1 MFPTGRG
8 ERVKSGLSSWFA
20 LWHRRYRAELIGL
33 ILAGT
38 LASVFVYFEN
48 DLLDLLTQS
57 LAPRQATVPAHSLPA
72 LAGEFAGWL
81 QISLPFLALGL
92 FVATHLAS
100 GAVEFFKNHLSGKL
114 SIRTKDDLETEIL
127 LHLLRKDD
135 SFFSRHSPAEMVN
148 RLGVDLAR
156 VSERRPAL
164 MKVWWSSLLL
174 VGNLVFFFLK
184 DWRLALVAIV
194 AGVAGVL
201 WTLRITKPVV
211 QMDQNYCVQDDRIK
225 SRFEDLLRTAPEVQ
239 VANFYEEIRLYF
251 RQLLQERTS
260 TFLKF
265 IRLNGTLRIG
275 DTVSYL
281 LTFASMILVV
291 YYMRQRG
298 ISSVSLALIPVIV
311 LRLPSLFNEASAL
324 VSLRLHFQIARASMG
339 RLLEYETHAAETDA
353 PLTKATAQ
361 AAAEPITLQQ
371 ATYRY
376 SSADGTQQSG
386 VVDIGTAFVP
396 GRWTAIVGGAGSG
409 KSTMIKLLLGRLKP
423 QDGRV
428 LYGQTPSET
437 FLDSQR
443 AALFSIMPQSTAL
456 LNATIGENLLFGRT
470 ENGAQLSAADIDVI
484 ERAGLGR
491 ICRLKALDMIAGQS
505 DELPAIA
512 TRISELRNGLRER
525 IRKECEAVVLPFE
538 QGHSDAQHWLLECLL
553 AGRCDRPQCVD
564 LLLNKKAARKL
575 QTIAQTGAG
584 ATLVELGRSPLREN
598 RRLLSIPNYHVYTQ
612 LSACALSEPLW
623 KLRSSSV
630 DLADKTELSPKE
642 AASLCV
648 VALTSSIAELA
659 CDERAEALRQLE
671 SRKVFGFAAEIEV
684 LRQLLGDACQ
694 PFVTTEVH
702 PHLAWREN
710 LIFGVV
716 DVRNNRSSRLL
727 DKTLLSFVE
736 EAGLNDCMTRL
747 GMKFEIGRLGSNL
760 SGGQGQLVALCR
772 ALLRRTPVLVL
783 DEPTSALDP
792 ASRST
797 VAALLKEWK
806 HDRIVITVSH
816 DMDFVR
822 EADEIKLVDGGRLAA
837 SGTFQELKEGSEAF
851 RKTLKQT

>member
-1 MFPTGRG
+1 
-8 ERVKSGLSSWFA
+8 VNSGLSSWFA
-20 LWHRRYRAELIGL
+20 LWHRRYRVELIGL

-38 LASVFVYFEN
+38 LASAFVYFEN

-57 LAPRQATVPAHSLPA
+57 LAPRQATVPGHGLPA
-72 LAGEFAGWL
+72 LAGQLAGWL
-81 QISLPFLALGL
+81 QISVPFLALGL
-92 FVATHLAS
+92 FVATRLAS
-100 GAVEFFKNHLSGKL
+100 GAVEFFKAHLAGKL

-127 LHLLRKDD
+127 LHLLRKED

-148 RLGVDLAR
+148 RLGVDLGR

-174 VGNLVFFFLK
+174 AGNLVFFFLK
-184 DWRLALVAIV
+184 DWRLAVVAIV

-211 QMDQNYCVQDDRIK
+211 QMDKNYCAQDDRIK

-239 VANFYEEIRLYF
+239 VANFYEKIRLYF

-281 LTFASMILVV
+281 LAFASMILVV

-311 LRLPSLFNEASAL
+311 LRLPSLFNEASEL
-324 VSLRLHFQIARASMG
+324 VFLRLDFQIARASMG

-353 PLTKATAQ
+353 PLTKATAPG
-361 AAAEPITLQQ
+361 AAEPITLQQ

-386 VVDIGTAFVP
+386 IVDIGTTFVP

-409 KSTMIKLLLGRLKP
+409 KSTLIKLLLGRLKA

-456 LNATIGENLLFGRT
+456 LNTTILENLLFGRS

-491 ICRLKALDMIAGQS
+491 ICRLKALEMMAGQS
-505 DELPAIA
+505 GELPAIA

-553 AGRCDRPQCVD
+553 AGRCDRAQCVD

-598 RRLLSIPNYHVYTQ
+598 RHLLSIPNYHVYTQ
-612 LSACALSEPLW
+612 LSPCALSEPLW

-630 DLADKTELSPKE
+630 DLADKIELSPKE
-642 AASLCV
+642 AASLCL

-659 CDERAEALRQLE
+659 CDERAEALRQPE
-671 SRKVFGFAAEIEV
+671 SRKVFAAEIEV
-684 LRQLLGDACQ
+684 LRQLLGDAWQ
-694 PFVTTEVH
+694 PFVATEVH

-716 DVRNNRSSRLL
+716 EVRNNRTSRLL

-736 EAGLNDCMTRL
+736 EAGLNDCLTRL
-747 GMKFEIGRLGSNL
+747 GVKFEIGRLGSNL

-851 RKTLKQT
+851 RKTLKQA